1 MCEIFCFNSNEP
13 KKVNECLKCFY
24 DHSEEHPH
32 GWGLANMCDDEF
44 EITKEPLKASCSEH
58 LKDILS
64 HPVVGKNIFAHI
76 RLATIGEVISPNC
89 HPFTKVDGNNR
100 SWILIHNGTVF
111 DYPHLDQYKD
121 IEEGDTDSER
131 ILLYIVD
138 KVNAFES
145 EKGEKSTP
153 FERFKLLKHL
163 IDDLAL
169 NNKLN
174 LMIFDGE
181 VMYIH
186 SNMKDSLYYLINDDG
201 ILIASTPV
209 NNDENWKPV
218 EINKLFCL
226 KDGKILLESEEHNH
240 EYIQTEEQLDYINQF
255 IESLGGQNE

>member
-1 MCEIFCFNSNEP
+1 MCN
-13 KKVNECLKCFY
+13 
-24 DHSEEHPH
+24 
-32 GWGLANMCDDEF
+32 DEF

-89 HPFTKVDGNNR
+89 HPFTKVDDNNR

-111 DYPHLDQYKD
+111 DYPQLDQYKD

-145 EKGEKSTP
+145 KKGEKSTP
-153 FERFKLLKHL
+153 FERFELLKHL

-209 NNDENWKPV
+209 NKDENWKPV

-240 EYIQTEEQLDYINQF
+240 EYIQTEEQLAYIHQF